1 VEDYNAF
8 RWSIGMFEIQLPMEG
23 YEGVVTANGLV
34 DRLIRRVKD
43 QLSVIDI
50 MPSKEVVLAAASKAF
65 DDYVAPFDI
74 PLVPNFMEPYI
85 DAHLKSVFMGTVDRL
100 YDAITV
106 KRAVA

>member
-1 VEDYNAF
+1 
-8 RWSIGMFEIQLPMEG
+8 MFEIQLPMEG

-43 QLSVIDI
+43 QLLVIDI
-50 MPSKEVVLAAASKAF
+50 MPTKEVVLKAASKAF

-85 DAHLKSVFMGTVDRL
+85 DAQLKSIFMGTVDRL
-100 YDAITV
+100 YDAIVV
-106 KRAVA
+106 KRTVA

>member
-1 VEDYNAF
+1 
-8 RWSIGMFEIQLPMEG
+8 MFEIELPLEG

-85 DAHLKSVFMGTVDRL
+85 DAHLKSVFMSTVDRL